1 MKAIPV
7 GRNEAGLLYF
17 VVDGPSTGAV
27 MQKNKKVVN
36 VDFLSYITTKPV
48 ERITDT
54 SFHRFLWDGVDSPD
68 NKWRNIVQYQV
79 QPIPEHML
87 VSVESLSSFP
97 KPTAQR
103 KASMNEK
110 DDRATEFKSLLASG
124 NHEKA
129 LGRALRRGARRAATG
144 GIRGF
149 VRGARFNPNAEDADG
164 DGFVQEGTQFA
175 RRVSSTATPKR
186 RRPKRVNRASQR
198 ENILNVEGIRSRRDW
213 IDRPTQRRWIQR
225 SKDHYRKIHAEQN
238 KKVFDA
244 FSNGREI
251 KTYADMQRALRVAF
265 PRFATGTT
273 TFDYMRGSDPDK
285 ELEPAHFEH
294 AMGMMVAVLANPLIA
309 EVDFQVG
316 ESRMWAQAD
325 DDADGFTLNMGRH
338 RLRRTPNG
346 WVLSA
351 GRDKRMKLGLMYRDE
366 VSYDNSVNL
375 QTFGNFQ
382 LETHKMFFTMLHD
395 VPPPIVASPS
405 GGGMPNPDFD
415 DEAKALWEEARRMA
429 ARSVTLHEMGHV
441 AHLVMAEHDSMLA
454 AGLDFTD
461 DLPLRDVQKRIRDA
475 VDDMGAE
482 EAFGAFRESAL
493 TDIADAFFDTS
504 TTIHHLSA
512 LADQGNRQAQQYL
525 GNLLFMPIPS
535 PNGKSPLTIEQD
547 LADLLNALGRRNVPN
562 PTGSRWKPGDQL
574 TFQAIIA
581 LFQDLKVQSVDKQ
594 GNPVERQLFAEQ
606 NMPYVQFSPW
616 NGRTIANRREIID
629 VDQNGKPKETGIK
642 LAVPMLHIIAEH
654 GLPRTKLPD
663 GTPLTTEVSAEGMR
677 PVIEAIARMNL
688 IFGSTDVSQQARAMF
703 KPIKVGKSETPLSDV
718 LSGNLDADISRKEI
732 VTEVLGDILGILN
745 AVESGQYASG
755 SDLAKIRSLFE
766 AYFAGGKMFDDLT
779 PKEKALVREIA
790 RQTAGGQWYSYMTF
804 LSEGQPSKYFG
815 FKDMELMAELV
826 TANFLGNELQ
836 ITGDDGVK
844 RSLNP
849 EESAALKKLLGWLYP
864 NADFKIG

>member
-68 NKWRNIVQYQV
+68 NKWRNIIQYQV

-175 RRVSSTATPKR
+175 RRVSSTVTPKR

-198 ENILNVEGIRSRRDW
+198 ENILDIEGMRSRRDW
-213 IDRPTQRRWIQR
+213 IERPTQRRWIQR

-273 TFDYMRGSDPDK
+273 TFDYMRGSNPDA

-294 AMGMMVAVLANPLIA
+294 AMGMMVAVLANPLLA

-316 ESRMWAQAD
+316 ESRMWGQND
-325 DDADGFTLNMGRH
+325 DKADGFTTNMGRH
-338 RLRRTPNG
+338 RLKQTPNG

-351 GRDKRMKLGLMYRDE
+351 GQDKRMKLGLMYKDE
-366 VSYDNSVNL
+366 ISYDGVQNL
-375 QTFGNFQ
+375 QLFGNFQ

-395 VPPPIVASPS
+395 VPPPMVASPT
-405 GGGMPNPDFD
+405 GGGVPNPDFD
-415 DEAKALWEEARRMA
+415 DEARALWEEARRMA

-461 DLPLRDVQKRIRDA
+461 DLSLYDVQKRIQDA
-475 VDDMGAE
+475 IDDMAAE

-493 TDIADAFFDTS
+493 TAIAHDFFVTS
-504 TTIHHLSA
+504 QRIHFLPAQIS
-512 LADQGNRQAQQYL
+512 QGNRQDL
-525 GNLLFMPIPS
+525 MPLVDLLYAPIPS
-535 PNGKSPLTIEQD
+535 ADGKSILTIEQE
-547 LADLLNALGRRNVPN
+547 LADLLNALGKRLAPN
-562 PTGSRWKPGDQL
+562 KTGSRWKPGDEL
-574 TFQAIIA
+574 TFQAIFA
-581 LFQDLKVQSVDKQ
+581 LFQDFTVRSVDAQ
-594 GNPVERQLFAEQ
+594 GNPVERQLFAERGI
-606 NMPYVQFSPW
+606 PYVDYAPW
-616 NGRTIANRREIID
+616 NGRTIAKRLEIKD
-629 VDQNGKPKETGIK
+629 VDQYGNQMK

-688 IFGSTDVSQQARAMF
+688 VFKGTDKSERARAMLE
-703 KPIKVGKSETPLSDV
+703 PVKVGKSETPLSDV

-732 VTEVLGDILGILN
+732 LAAVLGEIQDKLQKLG
-745 AVESGQYASG
+745 SGQYVSR
-755 SDLAKIRSLFE
+755 SDLSAMRSVLE
-766 AYFAGGKMFDDLT
+766 AFFAGGKMFDDLT
-779 PKEKALVREIA
+779 PKEKALVRQIA
-790 RQTAGGQWYSYMTF
+790 RQTAGGNWYSYMTF
-804 LSEGQPSKYFG
+804 LSEGQQSRYFD

-836 ITGDDGVK
+836 IAGDDGVK

-864 NADFKIG
+864 NADFTIG

>member
-198 ENILNVEGIRSRRDW
+198 ENILDIEGMRSRRDW
-213 IDRPTQRRWIQR
+213 IERPTQRRWIQR

-294 AMGMMVAVLANPLIA
+294 AMGMMVAVLANPLLA

-325 DDADGFTLNMGRH
+325 DKSDGFTLSMGRH
-338 RLRRTPNG
+338 RLRKTPNG

-351 GRDKRMKLGLMYRDE
+351 GRDKRMKLGLMYKDE
-366 VSYDNSVNL
+366 VSYDEIQNL
-375 QTFGNFQ
+375 QLFGNFQ

-395 VPPPIVASPS
+395 VPPPMVASPS
-405 GGGMPNPDFD
+405 GGVPNPEFD

-482 EAFGAFRESAL
+482 EAFDAFRESAL
-493 TDIADAFFDTS
+493 TDIADAFFNTS
-504 TTIHHLSA
+504 TIIHQFSA
-512 LADQGNRQAQQYL
+512 LADQGNQQAQQYL
-525 GNLLFMPIPS
+525 ANLLFMPIPS
-535 PNGKSPLTIEQD
+535 ADGKSSLTIEQD

-606 NMPYVQFSPW
+606 KMPYTDFSPW

-688 IFGSTDVSQQARAMF
+688 IFESSDVSQQARAMF
-703 KPIKVGKSETPLSDV
+703 KPIKVGKSETPLADV

-732 VTEVLGDILGILN
+732 VTEVLGEILDILN
-745 AVESGQYASG
+745 RVESGQYASG
-755 SDLAKIRSLFE
+755 SNLANIRSLFE
-766 AYFAGGKMFDDLT
+766 AYFAGGKLFDDLT
-779 PKEKALVREIA
+779 PKEKALVRQIA
-790 RQTAGGQWYSYMTF
+790 RQTAGGNWYSYMTF
-804 LSEGQPSKYFG
+804 LSEDRPSRYFG

-849 EESAALKKLLGWLYP
+849 EESAALRKLLGWLYP

>member
-68 NKWRNIVQYQV
+68 NKWKNIIQYQV

-129 LGRALRRGARRAATG
+129 LSRALRRGARRAATG

-175 RRVSSTATPKR
+175 RRVSSTVTPKR

-198 ENILNVEGIRSRRDW
+198 ENIFDVDGLRARREYL
-213 IDRPTQRRWIQR
+213 PTPSQRRWVQR
-225 SKDHYRKIHAEQN
+225 SKDHYRKIYADQN

-294 AMGMMVAVLANPLIA
+294 GMAMMLAVLGNPLLA
-309 EVDFQVG
+309 EVDFQVAEDRVWG
-316 ESRMWAQAD
+316 D
-325 DDADGFTLNMGRH
+325 GGNADGSTRNMGRH
-338 RLRRTPNG
+338 RIQKTANG

-351 GRDKRMKLGLMYRDE
+351 GRDKRMKLGLMYKDEISYDE
-366 VSYDNSVNL
+366 VRNL
-375 QTFGNFQ
+375 QLFGNFQ
-382 LETHKMFFTMLHD
+382 LEIHKMFFTMLED
-395 VPPPIVASPS
+395 VEPPLVPGDT
-405 GGGMPNPDFD
+405 GGVPNPNYD
-415 DEAKALWEEARRMA
+415 DEAEALWDEARRMA
-429 ARSVTLHEMGHV
+429 ARHITLHEMGHA

-461 DLPLRDVQKRIRDA
+461 DLTLNAVQKRIRDA
-475 VDDMGAE
+475 ADDMGAE
-482 EAFGAFRESAL
+482 EALAAFRESAL
-493 TDIADAFFDTS
+493 RKMSSDFWLTS
-504 TTIHHLSA
+504 ATIMNMAQAAQAGDRNAQRQLDQILS
-512 LADQGNRQAQQYL
+512 
-525 GNLLFMPIPS
+525 MPIPS
-535 PNGKSPLTIEQD
+535 ADGMRTLTVGQE
-547 LADLLNALGRRNVPN
+547 LADLLNAAGRQLVPN
-562 PTGSRWKPGDQL
+562 PTGSRWKPGDPI
-574 TFQAIIA
+574 TFGAVFAVFNDLQA
-581 LFQDLKVQSVDKQ
+581 QD
-594 GNPVERQLFAEQ
+594 GNGTVRPIFA
-606 NMPYVQFSPW
+606 NKDMPYTNYSPW
-616 NGRTIANRREIID
+616 NGRTIARREEMND
-629 VDQNGKPKETGIK
+629 PQGQRTGIK
-642 LAVPMLHIIAEH
+642 LAVPQLHIIAEH
-654 GLPRTKLPD
+654 GLPRTPM
-663 GTPLTTEVSAEGMR
+663 TPAVSAEEMR

-688 IFGSTDVSQQARAMF
+688 LAQSGNPPRAMLQ
-703 KPIKVGKSETPLSDV
+703 KVEVGNSQMLLTDL
-718 LSGNLDADISRKEI
+718 LSGQVDPDVARGEI
-732 VTEVLGDILGILN
+732 VTDVFKAIAETLSEVDPDLRSVPASQSAIARNIL
-745 AVESGQYASG
+745 
-755 SDLAKIRSLFE
+755 E
-766 AYFAGGKMFDDLT
+766 ALFAGGKMFDDLT

-790 RQTAGGQWYSYMTF
+790 RQTAGGQWYSYMTH
-804 LSEGQPSKYFG
+804 LSEDQPSRYFG

-826 TANFLGNELQ
+826 TANFLGNELKL
-836 ITGDDGVK
+836 TGDDGVQ

-849 EESAALKKLLGWLYP
+849 EESAALRKLLGWLYP
-864 NADFKIG
+864 NADFMIG